1 MVLRD
6 QDLPPLPRKPF
17 NPFPIWLT
25 LAIAGFYAATVHL
38 ELDYQAVLWGLA
50 DMREY
55 FSRFSTPDFSD
66 IGRFAALM
74 LETLA
79 IAVWGTALAF
89 LGAFI
94 LAPFA
99 ARNLSPHWVAYRVAR
114 EILNFLRAMPDLLFA
129 VIFVAAIG
137 LGPLP
142 GVLAIGLHSAGFLGK
157 VLAEHLERVPAG
169 TYEGVRASGAGF
181 LHTVM
186 WAGWPSILQETIG
199 YTIFII
205 DRNVRVAAVLGLVG
219 AGGIGVEMMTA
230 LRLFQYDR
238 AGALIMVIL
247 LTVLVI
253 DYLSSWLRKKVR

>member
-1 MVLRD
+1 MAVSDR
-6 QDLPPLPRKPF
+6 DLPPLPPKPV
-17 NPFPIWLT
+17 NLFPAWLT
-25 LAIAGFYAATVHL
+25 LALAGFYAATVHL
-38 ELDYQAVLWGLA
+38 EIDYQAIVFGLA

-55 FSRFSTPDFSD
+55 FGRFTAPDFAD

-79 IAVWGTALAF
+79 IAIWGTALAF
-89 LGAFI
+89 IGAVL

-99 ARNLSPHWVAYRVAR
+99 ARNLAPHWIAYRIAR

-129 VIFVAAIG
+129 VVFVAAIG

-142 GVLAIGLHSAGFLGK
+142 GVLALGLHTTGFLGK

-169 TYEGVRASGAGF
+169 TYDGVRASGAGF
-181 LHTVM
+181 LQTVM

-219 AGGIGVEMMTA
+219 AGGVGVEMMTA

-238 AGALIMVIL
+238 AGALIIIIL
-247 LTVLVI
+247 MTILAI
-253 DYLSSWLRKKVR
+253 DYLSAWLRRKVR

>member
-1 MVLRD
+1 MAAPD
-6 QDLPPLPRKPF
+6 QGLPPLPRKPA
-17 NPFPIWLT
+17 NLFPVWLT
-25 LAIAGFYAATVHL
+25 LAIAAFYAATLHL
-38 ELDYQAVLWGLA
+38 EIDFQAIIFGFA

-55 FSRFSTPDFSD
+55 FSRFTAPDFAD
-66 IGRFAALM
+66 LGRFAALM

-89 LGAFI
+89 VGAFA

-99 ARNLSPHWVAYRVAR
+99 ARNLTLHWIAYRVTR

-142 GVLAIGLHSAGFLGK
+142 GVLAIGLHSTGFLGK

-169 TYEGVRASGAGF
+169 TYDGVRASGAGF

-199 YTIFII
+199 YTIFIV

-238 AGALIMVIL
+238 AGALIIVIL
-247 LTVLVI
+247 VTILAI
-253 DYLSSWLRKKVR
+253 DYLSAWLRRKVR

>member
-1 MVLRD
+1 MAKPD
-6 QDLPPLPRKPF
+6 QDLPPLPRKPV
-17 NPFPIWLT
+17 NLFPVWLT
-25 LAIAGFYAATVHL
+25 VVIAAFYAATLHL
-38 ELDYQAVLWGLA
+38 EIDFKAVAYGVT

-55 FSRFSTPDFSD
+55 FGRFTAPDFAD
-66 IGRFAALM
+66 LGRFAALM
-74 LETLA
+74 AETLA

-89 LGAFI
+89 VGAFVI
-94 LAPFA
+94 APFA
-99 ARNLSPHWVAYRVAR
+99 ARNLAPHWIVYRVAR

-129 VIFVAAIG
+129 VVFVAAIG

-142 GVLAIGLHSAGFLGK
+142 GVLAIGLHTTGFLGK

-169 TYEGVRASGAGF
+169 TYDGVRASGAGF

-238 AGALIMVIL
+238 AGALILVIL
-247 LTVLVI
+247 ATILAI
-253 DYLSSWLRKKVR
+253 DYVSSWLRKKVR